1 MRRRS
6 VGGLG
11 ARVCGRAGR
20 HSRLL
25 GESQPRRNMW
35 ARGAYRREEA
45 LPPAFGSGRMR
56 WRMQCRSDPLD
67 VQRAGVNWRKSQGAF
82 SRVGSINSKKTRK
95 EHCGHYKESTER
107 NGAHRFHRGLGFG
120 WPATCTDGMRAH
132 VAIFIRIV
140 GLTKRLVSWILT
152 QFPPNVCPE
161 CIL

>member
-6 VGGLG
+6 VG
-11 ARVCGRAGR
+11 ARVCGRAGG
-20 HSRLL
+20 HSRWL
-25 GESQPRRNMW
+25 GESQPRRIMW

-56 WRMQCRSDPLD
+56 RRMQCRSDPLD

-107 NGAHRFHRGLGFG
+107 TDSTEGLGLAG
-120 WPATCTDGMRAH
+120 LPPAATACEPTLQYSYASL
-132 VAIFIRIV
+132 A
-140 GLTKRLVSWILT
+140 S
-152 QFPPNVCPE
+152 QNV
-161 CIL
+161 L